1 MGHPIYYNNHVG
13 KQQIYDNS
21 ISEDPKETEGW
32 VDSQDTVNYD
42 SDTNYTEEINTNT
55 QNLANRS
62 LDFHINSLLKLNKE
76 ILLNVKNLCVRTLE
90 NSKHQ
95 NLIDGVSFDIK
106 KNEIVGLIGESGS
119 GKSLTSLSILGL
131 LEKNKFNISG
141 EIIFNGNNLLDLD
154 NNAMMEIRGSE
165 ISMIFQEPMSALNP
179 TMKIGKQIFEVFKA
193 HKNLSFKNT
202 TERIKKL
209 IKKVKLDNVEN
220 LLDKYPHQIS
230 GGQKQRVMIVMALS
244 CNPQLLIADEPTTA
258 LDVTIQKEIIEILK
272 NLQKSEKLSI
282 LFISHDLRLVSN
294 ISDKILI
301 MKNGKIIEQGSNKNI
316 INYPK
321 ENYTKAL
328 LSLIIHDKKRL
339 KKLPTVESFDKNFKE
354 EVETKKERNKR
365 IKNIYSGKPILEIKN
380 VSKFYNTSKNLFRN
394 NKSFNALSQISLK
407 LFKGETLGLIGES
420 GSGKT
425 TLSNAIL
432 KIHEFEKGEILFK
445 GKDISKI
452 KERELLEFRKNV
464 QIIFQDPYASLNP
477 LQNIF
482 QIISEPIKFHRICLK
497 NEVYEKCKELISDVG
512 LNENFLSRYPHE
524 LSGGQ
529 RQRVCIA
536 RAISVNP
543 EVLICD
549 ESVSALDV
557 SIQATV
563 LNLLN
568 LLKKKYNFTYIFI
581 SHDLSVVKYMSDK
594 IIVLYNG
601 KIVDYQDAD
610 LLFEKPKDNYTK
622 KLIKASY

>member
-1 MGHPIYYNNHVG
+1 M
-13 KQQIYDNS
+13 
-21 ISEDPKETEGW
+21 
-32 VDSQDTVNYD
+32 
-42 SDTNYTEEINTNT
+42 
-55 QNLANRS
+55 
-62 LDFHINSLLKLNKE
+62 KLNKK
-76 ILLNVKNLCVRTLE
+76 ILINVNNLCVRTTE
-90 NSKHQ
+90 NLQHQ
-95 NLIDGVSFDIK
+95 NLIDKISFNIK
-106 KNEIVGLIGESGS
+106 KNEIVALIGESGS

-131 LEKNKFNISG
+131 LEKKKFNISG
-141 EIIFNGNNLLDLD
+141 EITFNGNNLLDLD
-154 NNAMMEIRGSE
+154 NNAMMEIRGAE

-179 TMKIGKQIFEVFKA
+179 TMKIGEQIFEVFKA
-193 HKNLSFKNT
+193 HKNLSFERT
-202 TERIKKL
+202 TERIKRL

-282 LFISHDLRLVSN
+282 LFISHDLRLISN

-316 INYPK
+316 INSPK

-328 LSLIIHDKKRL
+328 LSLIINDKKRL

-354 EVETKKERNKR
+354 EAETKKERNKR

-394 NKSFNALSQISLK
+394 NKSFKALSQISLK

-497 NEVYEKCKELISDVG
+497 NEVYEKCKELIADVG

>member
-1 MGHPIYYNNHVG
+1 M
-13 KQQIYDNS
+13 
-21 ISEDPKETEGW
+21 
-32 VDSQDTVNYD
+32 
-42 SDTNYTEEINTNT
+42 
-55 QNLANRS
+55 
-62 LDFHINSLLKLNKE
+62 KLNKK
-76 ILLNVKNLCVRTLE
+76 ILLNVNNLCVRTTE
-90 NSKHQ
+90 NLQHQ
-95 NLIDGVSFDIK
+95 NLIDKISFNIK
-106 KNEIVGLIGESGS
+106 KNEIVALIGESGS

-141 EIIFNGNNLLDLD
+141 EITFNGNNLLDLD

-179 TMKIGKQIFEVFKA
+179 TMKIGEQIFEVFKA
-193 HKNLSFKNT
+193 HKNLSFERT
-202 TERIKKL
+202 TERIKRL

-316 INYPK
+316 INSPK

-328 LSLIIHDKKRL
+328 LSLIINYKKRL

-354 EVETKKERNKR
+354 EAETKKERNKR
-365 IKNIYSGKPILEIKN
+365 IKNIYSGKPILEIKD

-394 NKSFNALSQISLK
+394 NKSFKALSQISLK

>member
-1 MGHPIYYNNHVG
+1 M
-13 KQQIYDNS
+13 
-21 ISEDPKETEGW
+21 
-32 VDSQDTVNYD
+32 
-42 SDTNYTEEINTNT
+42 
-55 QNLANRS
+55 
-62 LDFHINSLLKLNKE
+62 KLNKK
-76 ILLNVKNLCVRTLE
+76 ILLNVNNLCVRTTE
-90 NSKHQ
+90 NLQHQ
-95 NLIDGVSFDIK
+95 NLIDKISFNIK
-106 KNEIVGLIGESGS
+106 KNEIVALIGESGS

-141 EIIFNGNNLLDLD
+141 EITFNGNNLLDLD
-154 NNAMMEIRGSE
+154 NNAMMEIRGAE

-179 TMKIGKQIFEVFKA
+179 TMKIGEQIFEVFKA
-193 HKNLSFKNT
+193 HKNLSFERT
-202 TERIKKL
+202 TERIKRL

-282 LFISHDLRLVSN
+282 LFISHDLRLISN

-316 INYPK
+316 INSPK

-497 NEVYEKCKELISDVG
+497 NEVYEKCKELIADVG

-610 LLFEKPKDNYTK
+610 LLFEKPKDDYTK

>member
-1 MGHPIYYNNHVG
+1 M
-13 KQQIYDNS
+13 
-21 ISEDPKETEGW
+21 
-32 VDSQDTVNYD
+32 
-42 SDTNYTEEINTNT
+42 
-55 QNLANRS
+55 
-62 LDFHINSLLKLNKE
+62 KLNKE
-76 ILLNVKNLCVRTLE
+76 ILLNVKNLYVRTLE

-154 NNAMMEIRGSE
+154 NNAMMETRGSK

-202 TERIKKL
+202 AERIKKL

-394 NKSFNALSQISLK
+394 NKSFKALSQISLK

-610 LLFEKPKDNYTK
+610 LLFEKPKDNYTE

>member
-1 MGHPIYYNNHVG
+1 M
-13 KQQIYDNS
+13 
-21 ISEDPKETEGW
+21 
-32 VDSQDTVNYD
+32 
-42 SDTNYTEEINTNT
+42 
-55 QNLANRS
+55 
-62 LDFHINSLLKLNKE
+62 KLNKE

>member
-1 MGHPIYYNNHVG
+1 M
-13 KQQIYDNS
+13 
-21 ISEDPKETEGW
+21 
-32 VDSQDTVNYD
+32 
-42 SDTNYTEEINTNT
+42 
-55 QNLANRS
+55 
-62 LDFHINSLLKLNKE
+62 KLNKK
-76 ILLNVKNLCVRTLE
+76 ILLNVNNLCVRTTE
-90 NSKHQ
+90 NLQHQ
-95 NLIDGVSFDIK
+95 NLIDKISFNIK
-106 KNEIVGLIGESGS
+106 KNEIVALIGESGS

-131 LEKNKFNISG
+131 LEKNKFKISG
-141 EIIFNGNNLLDLD
+141 EITFNGNNLLDLD

-179 TMKIGKQIFEVFKA
+179 TMKIGEQIFEVFKA
-193 HKNLSFKNT
+193 HKNLSFERT
-202 TERIKKL
+202 TERIKRL

-282 LFISHDLRLVSN
+282 LFISHDLRLISN

-316 INYPK
+316 INSPK

-328 LSLIIHDKKRL
+328 LSLIINDKKRL

-354 EVETKKERNKR
+354 EAETKKERNKR

-394 NKSFNALSQISLK
+394 NKSFKALSQISLK

-425 TLSNAIL
+425 TLSNTIL

-497 NEVYEKCKELISDVG
+497 NEVYEKCKELIADVG

>member
-1 MGHPIYYNNHVG
+1 M
-13 KQQIYDNS
+13 
-21 ISEDPKETEGW
+21 
-32 VDSQDTVNYD
+32 
-42 SDTNYTEEINTNT
+42 
-55 QNLANRS
+55 
-62 LDFHINSLLKLNKE
+62 KLNKE

-90 NSKHQ
+90 NSQHQ

-316 INYPK
+316 INHPK

-328 LSLIIHDKKRL
+328 LSLIINDKKRL
-339 KKLPTVESFDKNFKE
+339 KKLPTVESFDKNFKKE
-354 EVETKKERNKR
+354 AETKKERNKR

-380 VSKFYNTSKNLFRN
+380 VSKFYNTSKKLFRN
-394 NKSFNALSQISLK
+394 NKSFKALSQISLK

>member
-1 MGHPIYYNNHVG
+1 M
-13 KQQIYDNS
+13 
-21 ISEDPKETEGW
+21 
-32 VDSQDTVNYD
+32 
-42 SDTNYTEEINTNT
+42 
-55 QNLANRS
+55 
-62 LDFHINSLLKLNKE
+62 KLNKE

-179 TMKIGKQIFEVFKA
+179 TMKIGEQIFEVFKA
-193 HKNLSFKNT
+193 HKNLSFERT
-202 TERIKKL
+202 TERIKRL

-354 EVETKKERNKR
+354 EAETKKERNKR

-394 NKSFNALSQISLK
+394 NKSFKALSQISLK

>member
-1 MGHPIYYNNHVG
+1 M
-13 KQQIYDNS
+13 
-21 ISEDPKETEGW
+21 
-32 VDSQDTVNYD
+32 
-42 SDTNYTEEINTNT
+42 
-55 QNLANRS
+55 
-62 LDFHINSLLKLNKE
+62 KLNKK
-76 ILLNVKNLCVRTLE
+76 ILLNVNNLCVRTTE
-90 NSKHQ
+90 NLQHQ
-95 NLIDGVSFDIK
+95 NLIDKISFNIK
-106 KNEIVGLIGESGS
+106 KNEIVALIGESGS

-141 EIIFNGNNLLDLD
+141 EITFNGNNLLDLD
-154 NNAMMEIRGSE
+154 NNAMMEIRGAE

-179 TMKIGKQIFEVFKA
+179 TMKIGEQIFEVFKA
-193 HKNLSFKNT
+193 HKNLSFERT
-202 TERIKKL
+202 TERIKRL

-282 LFISHDLRLVSN
+282 LFISHDLRLISN
-294 ISDKILI
+294 ISEKILI

-316 INYPK
+316 INSPK

-328 LSLIIHDKKRL
+328 LSLIINDKKRL

-354 EVETKKERNKR
+354 EAETKKERNKR

-394 NKSFNALSQISLK
+394 NKSFKALSQISLK

-497 NEVYEKCKELISDVG
+497 NEVYEKCKELIADVG

>member
-1 MGHPIYYNNHVG
+1 M
-13 KQQIYDNS
+13 
-21 ISEDPKETEGW
+21 
-32 VDSQDTVNYD
+32 
-42 SDTNYTEEINTNT
+42 
-55 QNLANRS
+55 
-62 LDFHINSLLKLNKE
+62 KLNKE
-76 ILLNVKNLCVRTLE
+76 ILLNVKNLCVRTIE
-90 NSKHQ
+90 NSQHQ

-154 NNAMMEIRGSE
+154 NNALMEIRGSK

-301 MKNGKIIEQGSNKNI
+301 MKNGKIIEQGSNKKI

-339 KKLPTVESFDKNFKE
+339 KKLPTVESFDKNYKE

-394 NKSFNALSQISLK
+394 NKSFKALSQISLK

>member
-1 MGHPIYYNNHVG
+1 M
-13 KQQIYDNS
+13 
-21 ISEDPKETEGW
+21 
-32 VDSQDTVNYD
+32 
-42 SDTNYTEEINTNT
+42 
-55 QNLANRS
+55 
-62 LDFHINSLLKLNKE
+62 KLNKE
-76 ILLNVKNLCVRTLE
+76 ILLNVNNLCVRTIE
-90 NSKHQ
+90 NSQHQ

-131 LEKNKFNISG
+131 LEKNKFDISG

-154 NNAMMEIRGSE
+154 NNAMMETRGSK

-316 INYPK
+316 INSPK

-394 NKSFNALSQISLK
+394 NKSFKALSQISLK

-497 NEVYEKCKELISDVG
+497 NEVYEKCKELIADVG

>member
-1 MGHPIYYNNHVG
+1 M
-13 KQQIYDNS
+13 
-21 ISEDPKETEGW
+21 
-32 VDSQDTVNYD
+32 
-42 SDTNYTEEINTNT
+42 
-55 QNLANRS
+55 
-62 LDFHINSLLKLNKE
+62 KLNKE
-76 ILLNVKNLCVRTLE
+76 ILLNVNNLCVRTIE

-209 IKKVKLDNVEN
+209 IKKVRLDNVEN

-354 EVETKKERNKR
+354 EAETKKERNKR

-394 NKSFNALSQISLK
+394 NKSFKALSQISLK

-497 NEVYEKCKELISDVG
+497 NEVYEKCKELIADVG

>member
-1 MGHPIYYNNHVG
+1 M
-13 KQQIYDNS
+13 
-21 ISEDPKETEGW
+21 
-32 VDSQDTVNYD
+32 
-42 SDTNYTEEINTNT
+42 
-55 QNLANRS
+55 
-62 LDFHINSLLKLNKE
+62 KLNKK
-76 ILLNVKNLCVRTLE
+76 ILLNVNNLCVRTTE
-90 NSKHQ
+90 NLQHQ
-95 NLIDGVSFDIK
+95 NLIDKISFNIK
-106 KNEIVGLIGESGS
+106 KNEIVALIGESGS

-179 TMKIGKQIFEVFKA
+179 TMKIGEQIFEVFKA
-193 HKNLSFKNT
+193 HKNLSFKRT
-202 TERIKKL
+202 TERIKRL

-316 INYPK
+316 INSPK

-328 LSLIIHDKKRL
+328 LSLIINYKKKL

-354 EVETKKERNKR
+354 EAETKKERNKR

-482 QIISEPIKFHRICLK
+482 QIISEPVKFHSICLK
-497 NEVYEKCKELISDVG
+497 NEVYEKCKELIADVG

>member
-1 MGHPIYYNNHVG
+1 M
-13 KQQIYDNS
+13 
-21 ISEDPKETEGW
+21 
-32 VDSQDTVNYD
+32 
-42 SDTNYTEEINTNT
+42 
-55 QNLANRS
+55 
-62 LDFHINSLLKLNKE
+62 KLNKE

-354 EVETKKERNKR
+354 EAETKKERNKR
-365 IKNIYSGKPILEIKN
+365 IKNIYSGKPILEIKD

-394 NKSFNALSQISLK
+394 NKSFKALSQISLK

>member
-1 MGHPIYYNNHVG
+1 M
-13 KQQIYDNS
+13 
-21 ISEDPKETEGW
+21 
-32 VDSQDTVNYD
+32 
-42 SDTNYTEEINTNT
+42 
-55 QNLANRS
+55 
-62 LDFHINSLLKLNKE
+62 KLNKE

-193 HKNLSFKNT
+193 HKNLSFENT

-282 LFISHDLRLVSN
+282 LFISHDLRLISN

-354 EVETKKERNKR
+354 EAETKKERNKR

-394 NKSFNALSQISLK
+394 NKSFKALSQISLK

>member
-1 MGHPIYYNNHVG
+1 M
-13 KQQIYDNS
+13 
-21 ISEDPKETEGW
+21 
-32 VDSQDTVNYD
+32 
-42 SDTNYTEEINTNT
+42 
-55 QNLANRS
+55 
-62 LDFHINSLLKLNKE
+62 KLNKK
-76 ILLNVKNLCVRTLE
+76 ILLNVNNLCVRTTE
-90 NSKHQ
+90 NLQHQ
-95 NLIDGVSFDIK
+95 NLIDKISFNIK
-106 KNEIVGLIGESGS
+106 KNEIVALIGESGS

-141 EIIFNGNNLLDLD
+141 EITFNGNNLLDLD

-179 TMKIGKQIFEVFKA
+179 TMKIGEQIFEVFKA
-193 HKNLSFKNT
+193 HKNLSFERT
-202 TERIKKL
+202 TERIKRL

-282 LFISHDLRLVSN
+282 LFISHDLRLISD

-316 INYPK
+316 INSPK

-328 LSLIIHDKKRL
+328 LSLIINDKKRL

-354 EVETKKERNKR
+354 EAETKKERNKR

-394 NKSFNALSQISLK
+394 NKSFKALSQISLK